1 MCIDCLACVGLCLFY
16 YLRLVIL
23 FLYPYFTEELTETH
37 NLGHFTTVILFK
49 REYAR
54 VEFRSCWLKKKKK
67 IEISIVLGS
76 GSESVILE
84 HATWA
89 LPENLLE
96 TQFLS
101 PNSDLLNQNPRNLCF
116 WKSSKKFW
124 CTLTFRITVVCCE
137 DMERMNSCTLMTG
150 K

>member
-37 NLGHFTTVILFK
+37 NLGHFTKLFYLK
-49 REYAR
+49 GSMRELNSGLAD
-54 VEFRSCWLKKKKK
+54 SKKKKK

-84 HATWA
+84 HAT
-89 LPENLLE
+89 
-96 TQFLS
+96 
-101 PNSDLLNQNPRNLCF
+101 
-116 WKSSKKFW
+116 
-124 CTLTFRITVVCCE
+124 
-137 DMERMNSCTLMTG
+137 
-150 K
+150 